1 MGKETERKFLITG
14 EFRHEKYIC
23 SKIKQAYISSVPDR
37 TVRIRIS
44 ENRGYITIKGGSD
57 LSGMCRFEW
66 EKEISVKEA
75 EDLLLLC
82 EPGIIEKTRYRIQ
95 KGKHT
100 FEVDEFAGSN
110 TGLMI
115 AEIELADED
124 EEFEKPEWLGK
135 EVTSDPRFYNSYLSK
150 NPFNKW

>member
-1 MGKETERKFLITG
+1 VGKETERKFLISG

-23 SKIKQAYISSVPDR
+23 SKIKQAYISTVPDR

-44 ENRGYITIKGGSD
+44 DNRGFITIKGGSD

-82 EPGIIEKTRYRIQ
+82 EPGIIEKTRYRIN

-100 FEVDEFAGSN
+100 FEVDEFTGSN
-110 TGLMI
+110 SGLII
-115 AEIELADED
+115 AEIELAEED

-135 EVTSDPRFYNSYLSK
+135 EVTGDPRFYNSYLSK
-150 NPFNKW
+150 NPFSKW

>member
-1 MGKETERKFLITG
+1 VGKETERKFLISG
-14 EFRHEKYIC
+14 EFQHEKYIC
-23 SKIKQAYISSVPDR
+23 SKIKQAYISTVPDR

-44 ENRGYITIKGGSD
+44 DNRGFITIKGGSD

-82 EPGIIEKTRYRIQ
+82 EPGIIEKTRYRIN

-100 FEVDEFAGSN
+100 FEVDEFTGSN
-110 TGLMI
+110 SGLII
-115 AEIELADED
+115 AEIELAEED

-135 EVTSDPRFYNSYLSK
+135 EVTGDPRFYNSYLSK
-150 NPFNKW
+150 NPFSKW

>member
-1 MGKETERKFLITG
+1 VKTG
-14 EFRHEKYIC
+14 GIF
-23 SKIKQAYISSVPDR
+23 
-37 TVRIRIS
+37 
-44 ENRGYITIKGGSD
+44 TIKGGSD

-110 TGLMI
+110 TGLII
-115 AEIELADED
+115 AEIELADKD

-150 NPFNKW
+150 NPFSKW

>member
-1 MGKETERKFLITG
+1 MGKETERKFLISG

-23 SKIKQAYISSVPDR
+23 SKIKQAYISTVPDR

-44 ENRGYITIKGGSD
+44 DNRGFITIKGGSD

-82 EPGIIEKTRYRIQ
+82 EPGIIEKTRYRIN

-100 FEVDEFAGSN
+100 FEVDEFTGSN
-110 TGLMI
+110 SGLII
-115 AEIELADED
+115 AEIELAEED

-135 EVTSDPRFYNSYLSK
+135 EVTGDPRFYNSYLSK
-150 NPFNKW
+150 NPFSKW

>member
-23 SKIKQAYISSVPDR
+23 SKIKQAYISTVPDR

-44 ENRGYITIKGGSD
+44 DNRGFITIKGGSD

-82 EPGIIEKTRYRIQ
+82 EPGIIEKTRYRIN

-100 FEVDEFAGSN
+100 FEVDEFTGSN
-110 TGLMI
+110 SGLII
-115 AEIELADED
+115 AEIELAEED

-135 EVTSDPRFYNSYLSK
+135 EVTGDPRFYNSYLSK
-150 NPFNKW
+150 NPFSKW